1 MRSYTLRRK
10 AYTQTQQLDWIEIW
24 RDDFICIQ
32 QKEKFEAM
40 RLNKK
45 EEKWMK
51 PQWPHAT
58 NSEEE
63 SGSIRGWSYE
73 TLNKELNSN

>member
-51 PQWPHAT
+51 PPWPHAT